1 MTDLFDI
8 DASIRQFRIASRE
21 LFNSYFR
28 IHAPYD
34 NDGWDGRD
42 RFSQLENILF
52 DALVGQPHGLTPS
65 AYGAANEEV
74 LVKIRDLDAAP
85 AQLNRLV
92 DSGYWDH
99 PVTQIDSG
107 AVMCFIRFFD
117 WDQLDY
123 RDNRFVRA
131 CVREW
136 PSHANE
142 VGKHVLLEAQH
153 VRFALRA
160 TPSKREGARLQVV

>member
-1 MTDLFDI
+1 MADLFEI
-8 DASIRQFRIASRE
+8 DASIRKFRIASRE
-21 LFNSYFR
+21 LFNGYFR
-28 IHAPYD
+28 IDNPYD

-42 RFSQLENILF
+42 QFSRLESILF
-52 DALVGQPHGLTPS
+52 DALVGQPHGLTPG
-65 AYGAANEEV
+65 AYGAANGEV
-74 LVKIRDLDAAP
+74 LVKLRDLDAAP

-99 PVTQIDSG
+99 PITQIDSG

-131 CVREW
+131 CVQEW
-136 PSHANE
+136 PSQANA

-160 TPSKREGARLQVV
+160 SPV